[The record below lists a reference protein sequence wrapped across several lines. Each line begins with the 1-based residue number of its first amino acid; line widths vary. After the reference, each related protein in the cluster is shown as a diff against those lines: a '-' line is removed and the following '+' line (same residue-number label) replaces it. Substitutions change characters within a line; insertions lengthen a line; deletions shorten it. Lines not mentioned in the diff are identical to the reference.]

1 MCLSLFYAKLVGLY
15 CVLFSLAVL
24 LNHHRF
30 KKIFNDF
37 LGDSAMVTFSGIVMT
52 VFGLVLVISHN
63 IWVADWPVLIT
74 LFGWFFLLQGI
85 ARLFILEQFTKN
97 AKDLLSKTG
106 FVVMMWVILLA
117 GAYLTWVG
125 FTQV

>member
-37 LGDSAMVTFSGIVMT
+37 LSNHALVAFSGIVMT
-52 VFGLVLVISHN
+52 VFGLILVISHN
-63 IWVADWPVLIT
+63 LWVADWPVLIT
-74 LFGWFFLLQGI
+74 LFGWFILLQGVC
-85 ARLFILEQFTKN
+85 RLFITEFFIKN
-97 AKDLLSKTG
+97 AREFLSKMG
-106 FVVMMWVILLA
+106 FTVLLWVLLFA
-117 GAYLTWVG
+117 GAYLTWFG
-125 FTQV
+125 FTQI